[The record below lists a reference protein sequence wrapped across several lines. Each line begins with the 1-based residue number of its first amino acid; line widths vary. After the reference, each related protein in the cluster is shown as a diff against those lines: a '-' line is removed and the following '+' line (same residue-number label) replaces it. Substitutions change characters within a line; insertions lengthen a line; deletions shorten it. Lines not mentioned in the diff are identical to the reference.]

1 MNTFFPFDPYKLPL
15 SYSYIQ
21 GLYREWSSVAL
32 DDNEEEEED
41 DEEENGEIQSS
52 SLKPWAIR
60 GEDDND
66 ADGLGASFGG
76 MSISPVFPDLLRSPL
91 KA

>member
-21 GLYREWSSVAL
+21 GVYRDWASVAL
-32 DDNEEEEED
+32 DDDDEEEED
-41 DEEENGEIQSS
+41 EEEIEEAQSF
-52 SLKPWAIR
+52 SLKPWGIT
-60 GEDDND
+60 GKDDD
-66 ADGLGASFGG
+66 TDGLGASFGG
-76 MSISPVFPDLLRSPL
+76 MSISPVHPDLLRSAL